1 MKKKI
6 LFTLF
11 VMAFVFV
18 SCKKDSLDNTINIVA
33 NIASQSRIPQL
44 GNDGSGS
51 FVKGDKM
58 SLFVKESDSK
68 IIPVDYEYGSET
80 VTWGGL
86 GLVETV
92 SQVDIAACYPQ
103 QKNVVNATFEFN
115 TLTASYKDLLLA
127 PSRKATVGTAET
139 VNLTFNHAMH
149 KLDLSFTLGTGYTT
163 EDIKSLSLTLQ
174 AKTTCIVDVMNGAIK
189 EVKNDSG
196 EFKATGA
203 SASFYLVPQSVSGIT
218 LNISVDGENKQ
229 VTLDELLNQLG
240 NPQNELQSG
249 KRTSLDLKVNRS
261 GITVEGGSIGGW
273 ENQVTVDGDVVIG

>member
-249 KRTSLDLKVNRS
+249 KRTSLDLKV
-261 GITVEGGSIGGW
+261 TVA
-273 ENQVTVDGDVVIG
+273 VLL